1 MLYKHFT
8 ETNDSLTLS
17 LVFNTSFIFIF
28 RFTPTIDIEPKNT
41 RIARHF
47 NWKYKKHLTTYVIK
61 CLDGADDGARTRYLH
76 LGKVALY
83 QMSYIRIF
91 IY

>member
-28 RFTPTIDIEPKNT
+28 RFTPTIDIEPKKFDT
-41 RIARHF
+41 KTIP
-47 NWKYKKHLTTYVIK
+47 T
-61 CLDGADDGARTRYLH
+61 CL
-76 LGKVALY
+76 
-83 QMSYIRIF
+83 
-91 IY
+91 